1 MKSKFLLQVLIL
13 LFFSFNTFAQVANT
27 GMVEQMDSADIGKI
41 VLSGYVDVYYG
52 YDFNEPKTSDRP
64 YAVSSARHNEIN
76 INLAYL
82 GMNYTN
88 GKVRARFIPGFGTY
102 MNANYS
108 AEAGSLR
115 NLVEA
120 NAGVCLS
127 TKRDVWLDAC
137 VIGSPYT
144 NESAIS
150 KDHFMYTRS
159 FAPEYVPYYL
169 TGVKLSGKLSPKFTG
184 YLYILNGWQNI
195 TDNNNPLSLGTQIEY
210 RPNNKW
216 LINWNTY
223 VGDETNA
230 NAPQFGMRYFSDV
243 YAIYNPDGRFSFTTC
258 AYAGAQQIKGA
269 NNTLSYA
276 YWWQANF
283 IAKVKL
289 SKSTSLAGRVEYFKD
304 EKNVQITPITV
315 AGNFSTGSAGLCFN
329 MKISKNALFRV
340 EQKYFFS
347 ENSVY
352 LKRSAPT
359 SNGNLLIGNL
369 TVWF

>member
-1 MKSKFLLQVLIL
+1 MDIKEKLLIAII
-13 LFFSFNTFAQVANT
+13 LFFSVKGFAQVANT
-27 GMVEQMDSADIGKI
+27 GMVEEMDSSNIGKI
-41 VLSGYVDVYYG
+41 LLSGYVDVYYG

-108 AEAGSLR
+108 SEAGTLR

-127 TKRDVWLDAC
+127 TKRDIWLDAG

-159 FAPEYVPYYL
+159 FSAEFVPYYL
-169 TGVKLSGKLSPKFTG
+169 TGVKLSGKLTSKITG
-184 YLYILNGWQNI
+184 YLYILNGWQRI
-195 TDNNNPLSLGTQIEY
+195 TDTNNPLSFGTQIEY
-210 RPNNKW
+210 RPNNKL

-223 VGDETNA
+223 VGDESSIQL
-230 NAPQFGMRYFSDV
+230 PQFGIRYFSDV

-258 AYAGAQQIKGA
+258 GYAGAQQIKEA
-269 NNTLSYA
+269 NNTNSYA

-289 SKSTSLAGRVEYFKD
+289 SEATSVAGRVEYFND
-304 EKNVQITPITV
+304 EKNVQITPITG
-315 AGNFSTGSAGLCFN
+315 AGSFTTGSAGLCFN
-329 MKISKNALFRV
+329 MKISKNALFRI
-340 EQKYFFS
+340 EQKHFFS
-347 ENSVY
+347 ENTVY
-352 LKRSAPT
+352 IKRSKA
-359 SNGNLLIGNL
+359 SNSDNLLIGNL